1 MAANKTSVPISSA
14 VCCPV
19 YYLGVQCTYLKR
31 DKDLAFFPHK
41 PVVHYLSSEPVF
53 SVVDD
58 RHRRLTPGHRSSR
71 RHRIR
76 RHETALEEVSYH
88 QIRIFLL
95 SCHLRFNNKL
105 LFSLHAIGGHFNYS

>member
-1 MAANKTSVPISSA
+1 MHLSKTRQGLSLFS
-14 VCCPV
+14 
-19 YYLGVQCTYLKR
+19 
-31 DKDLAFFPHK
+31 HK
-41 PVVHYLSSEPVF
+41 PVVRYLSSEPVF

-58 RHRRLTPGHRSSR
+58 RHRHLTPDHHSSR

-95 SCHLRFNNKL
+95 SCIRL
-105 LFSLHAIGGHFNYS
+105 LS